1 MCMLIIQKDILI
13 LGEGP
18 TQGSDDTTLRAEA
31 KYSIDVTQSEPRCPY
46 IIMEAAVSYLLMVKN
61 KSIQSKRLRNKTV
74 SIVFRQY
81 FNRFYYQ

>member
-13 LGEGP
+13 LGEGL
-18 TQGSDDTTLRAEA
+18 TQGFDDTALWAEA
-31 KYSIDVTQSEPRCPY
+31 KYSIDTTQSELRFPY
-46 IIMEAAVSYLLMVKN
+46 IVMEAAVSYLLIVKN

-74 SIVFRQY
+74 SIVLRQY